1 MAVSVLARQSED
13 KITRQAYQRRK
24 DEIYFYN
31 MEKLEFQ
38 SKLEQERKR
47 TEQER
52 KRTEQERKRAEQE
65 RKRAEQEQKKA
76 EQEHKRAELAE
87 AEIAKLRKENEELRA
102 TQA

>member
-13 KITRQAYQRRK
+13 KIARQAYQRRK

-47 TEQER
+47 AE
-52 KRTEQERKRAEQE
+52 KERKRAEQ
-65 RKRAEQEQKKA
+65 
-76 EQEHKRAELAE
+76 AE
-87 AEIAKLRKENEELRA
+87 AEIAKLRKENEGLRA